1 MISIIDL
8 SGLLKYLFP
17 INKNGSLV
25 RNPPLFPPTLWSV
38 HGLVE
43 HGHPRLQNTVEAWN
57 HQWNTL
63 IGRAHQLENIGAT
76 LFL

>member
-1 MISIIDL
+1 
-8 SGLLKYLFP
+8 
-17 INKNGSLV
+17 NGSLV

-63 IGRAHQLENIGAT
+63 IGRAHQLENIGST